1 MTRLICIRP
10 PSCPR
15 GSTFSLTHF
24 LRRRL
29 PLALRLHAPPYARF
43 LRFNFLFH
51 DLPPSLSRPILS
63 PALAHVRPSFC
74 AVVFSRQCPR
84 ARRPTRPWS
93 RRRPPLSPAAL
104 SPPPPSPTS
113 HTRAR
118 THPSDNLPTL
128 PPPLSPFSPST
139 PPHTHTSAPFPTTR
153 TTTSFMCVLR
163 FRGSPLGGLS
173 STFSSSSASVSS
185 DLRTLLPLPHP
196 LLLCMC
202 ITYDRSRSTLLH
214 IITFRCAEDRSGCM
228 T

>member
-93 RRRPPLSPAAL
+93 RRRTPLSPAAL
-104 SPPPPSPTS
+104 SPPPPSP
-113 HTRAR
+113 RAR
-118 THPSDNLPTL
+118 THIHLATCPRSLL
-128 PPPLSPFSPST
+128 LSPPPP
-139 PPHTHTSAPFPTTR
+139 THTSVPFPTTR

-173 STFSSSSASVSS
+173 STFSSTTASVSS
-185 DLRTLLPLPHP
+185 DLRTLLPLLHP

-202 ITYDRSRSTLLH
+202 ITYARSRSPLLH

>member
-51 DLPPSLSRPILS
+51 DLPPSLSRHILS

-74 AVVFSRQCPR
+74 AVVFPRQCPR

-93 RRRPPLSPAAL
+93 RRRTPLSPAAL
-104 SPPPPSPTS
+104 SPPPPSP
-113 HTRAR
+113 RAR
-118 THPSDNLPTL
+118 THIHLTTCPRSLLPSPPSPLHTHLSRFPPRA
-128 PPPLSPFSPST
+128 PPPHS
-139 PPHTHTSAPFPTTR
+139 
-153 TTTSFMCVLR
+153 CVCCV
-163 FRGSPLGGLS
+163 F
-173 STFSSSSASVSS
+173 VV
-185 DLRTLLPLPHP
+185 
-196 LLLCMC
+196 
-202 ITYDRSRSTLLH
+202 LH
-214 IITFRCAEDRSGCM
+214 
-228 T
+228 

>member
-29 PLALRLHAPPYARF
+29 PLALRLHARF

-74 AVVFSRQCPR
+74 AVVFPRQCPR

-93 RRRPPLSPAAL
+93 RRRTPLSPAAL
-104 SPPPPSPTS
+104 SPPPPSP
-113 HTRAR
+113 RAR
-118 THPSDNLPTL
+118 THIHLATCPRSLL
-128 PPPLSPFSPST
+128 LSPPPP
-139 PPHTHTSAPFPTTR
+139 THTSVPFPTTR